1 MSVLNAF
8 HGWSAVVVL
17 CSLIFV
23 EEAGVPL
30 PMAPGDLLLVAA
42 GVLIST
48 GDLDP
53 MVFLPL
59 ALLASVAGAMVG
71 YTWTRAIGA
80 RALFAIAG
88 RLGAESH
95 LERAATRLRSAGPL
109 TILVARLVPGLRINT
124 TLVAG
129 ALAVPRRV
137 FLAGLVPSI
146 VAWEVVFTGLGA
158 AIGTPV
164 EHYLGRFEHYLL
176 RGAVFTAIG
185 LAGYLAARHIPIP
198 GTAGDE
204 APSPKRLH
212 ALRIVLAAAVDLA
225 AIGLIVSGLDSLV
238 DALLGPRLVNESV
251 LLALQLAVSIA
262 VYLALFRVLTRST
275 LGEALFRV
283 TYRARRAGLREA
295 PGSPPASPPVPRRG

>member
-8 HGWSAVVVL
+8 HGWSAVIVL

-23 EEAGVPL
+23 EEAGMPL
-30 PMAPGDLLLVAA
+30 PMAPGDLLLVGA

-71 YTWTRAIGA
+71 YTWTRAIGT
-80 RALFAIAG
+80 RALWALAG
-88 RLGAESH
+88 RLGAEAH
-95 LERAATRLRSAGPL
+95 LERAADRLRSGGPL

-137 FLAGLVPSI
+137 YLAGLIPSI
-146 VAWEVVFTGLGA
+146 VVWEAVFTGLGA
-158 AIGTPV
+158 ALGTPV
-164 EHYLGRFEHYLL
+164 EHYLGRFEQYLL

-185 LAGYLAARHIPIP
+185 LAGYLAVRHIPIP
-198 GTAGDE
+198 GTAGEE
-204 APSPKRLH
+204 APARRFHVLRL
-212 ALRIVLAAAVDLA
+212 VLAVGVDLA
-225 AIGLIVSGLDSLV
+225 AIALIVSGLDSLV
-238 DALLGPRLVNESV
+238 DALLGPRQVSES
-251 LLALQLAVSIA
+251 LLLMLQVAVSVA
-262 VYLALFRVLTRST
+262 AYLALSRTLSRST

-283 TYRARRAGLREA
+283 TYRARHTRLRAA
-295 PGSPPASPPVPRRG
+295 PGSPPSSPRAPRRG